1 VLVLGHL
8 VADTDWGRV
17 FGQPAGPTP
26 LMITGVGLIAAGGIS
41 WAPSAP
47 DFTRCLPRTAS
58 PAAIVRNS
66 VAGAGVVALPLILMD
81 AVMAVSTPHLAS
93 AADPVSCVGTIL
105 PLWIAVAYLLIAL
118 VGLRTGRSRS
128 TP

>member
-1 VLVLGHL
+1 
-8 VADTDWGRV
+8 
-17 FGQPAGPTP
+17 
-26 LMITGVGLIAAGGIS
+26 
-41 WAPSAP
+41 
-47 DFTRCLPRTAS
+47 
-58 PAAIVRNS
+58 
-66 VAGAGVVALPLILMD
+66 MD

>member
-66 VAGAGVVALPLILMD
+66 VAGAGVVALPLILM
-81 AVMAVSTPHLAS
+81 